1 MTEEEKSPEEIS
13 APPPRQN
20 HWWVVATL
28 VLLIATLA
36 SLAYLQD
43 ERRQRRELTAGY
55 DQLNATLNQTR
66 SQLDTVTAKLNAA
79 TAVRPPAQ
87 VIPSERTEEPKA
99 RRSASRRTA
108 RKQAPAEDPR
118 WKKVQAELENH
129 QKQIADTQAEMQ
141 KTRADLEGNLNSTRD
156 ELGGSIARTHEELVA
171 LQKRGERDYVE
182 FDLAKSKQF
191 HRAGPL
197 GISLRKADRKRQ
209 YCDVKL
215 LVDDIEI
222 TKKHVNLYE
231 PVMLY
236 PADYR
241 APLELVIN
249 QIDKN
254 AARGYVSTPKYRQ
267 SELAAGAPTATTEP
281 ISASPPSTASLEHRA
296 PAAPQ

>member
-1 MTEEEKSPEEIS
+1 MTEEEKSPQGIS
-13 APPPRQN
+13 ASPPRHN

-28 VLLIATLA
+28 VLLIATCA

-43 ERRQRRELTAGY
+43 ERRQRREMAASY
-55 DQLNATLNQTR
+55 DQMSATLNQTR
-66 SQLDTVTAKLNAA
+66 SQLEAVTARLNAA
-79 TAVRPPAQ
+79 TAAPPPAPVMEKAQ
-87 VIPSERTEEPKA
+87 EPKEH
-99 RRSASRRTA
+99 RSPSRHTA
-108 RKQAPAEDPR
+108 RKNAPAEDPR
-118 WKKVQAELENH
+118 WKKIQAELENH

-156 ELGGSIARTHEELVA
+156 ELGGSIARNHEELVA

-191 HRAGPL
+191 HHAGPL

-236 PADYR
+236 PTDYR

-254 AARGYVSTPKYRQ
+254 AARGYVSTPKYRA

-281 ISASPPSTASLEHRA
+281 LSSSSPPSTASLEQRA
-296 PAAPQ
+296 PATPQ